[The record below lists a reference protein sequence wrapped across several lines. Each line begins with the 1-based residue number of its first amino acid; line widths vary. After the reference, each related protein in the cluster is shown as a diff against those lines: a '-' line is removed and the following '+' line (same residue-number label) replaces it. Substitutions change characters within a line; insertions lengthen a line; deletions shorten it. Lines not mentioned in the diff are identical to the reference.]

1 MCIDSSP
8 IVIKNNNIYKN
19 KKKIKNIS
27 FICLKAQSSKLLT
40 LGNFDIIY
48 SRFFLHTINKVA
60 QDKIF
65 KHLIKLTKTN
75 SIICFEFRTIK
86 DSLYFKGTT
95 IGKHERITD
104 HYRRFID
111 LDELLNLSYV
121 KNNFSVIYKI
131 EDKNLA
137 KYKNENPVVAR
148 LVLGRL

>member
-1 MCIDSSP
+1 LGCGDGRDGFYFSKKKIKKVLCIDSSP

-65 KHLIKLTKTN
+65 KHLIK
-75 SIICFEFRTIK
+75 
-86 DSLYFKGTT
+86 
-95 IGKHERITD
+95 
-104 HYRRFID
+104 
-111 LDELLNLSYV
+111 
-121 KNNFSVIYKI
+121 IYAI
-131 EDKNLA
+131 VNM
-137 KYKNENPVVAR
+137 
-148 LVLGRL
+148 